1 MKCFQRIMILQW
13 IFLMLSLPALGNSTD
28 YFTASQSK
36 TYSVSLEDVDCIS
49 DQYLPITSQRLLF
62 DLIDSSEEEEE
73 KIHKKIK
80 RKSPQFSAN
89 ELLAKQV
96 NYTFGSGQYNVKKVL
111 YFSHQYKPAVDRCIF
126 FQVLQI

>member
-13 IFLMLSLPALGNSTD
+13 IFLILSIPALGNSTD
-28 YFTASQSK
+28 YFTASQSN
-36 TYSVSLEDVDCIS
+36 TYPVSLDDVDCIS

-62 DLIDSSEEEEE
+62 DLIDSLEEEEE

-89 ELLAKQV
+89 EVLAKQV
-96 NYTFGSGQYNVKKVL
+96 SYTISSRQYNVKEFL
-111 YFSHQYKPAVDRCIF
+111 YFSHQYKPAIDRCIF